1 MKNLFIILLTSLFV
15 FSCNEKPQAL
25 SSPEQNESKAL
36 SSSKQEELFSEQKES
51 NQEIDESQSSKT
63 IDSPGCYDTV
73 VYFGKIYQLCDYE
86 ALEVGDQIG
95 ILKEYYEDGEILW
108 EQSWLKGSIRLG
120 LWTKYFRSGKK
131 WYEGHYNEGVKVG
144 DWTEWHPDGR
154 IKQVETYTSVNNS
167 TLKKFAYHSNYEVS
181 ITQEYKVYQNNSGEM
196 AESRHGKRM
205 YYDEEG
211 NLIKEEIWENGKRVE
226 PEG

>member
-25 SSPEQNESKAL
+25 SSPEQEESKAL
-36 SSSKQEELFSEQKES
+36 SSSKQEESFLEQEES

-86 ALEVGDQIG
+86 ALEVGAQIG

-108 EQSWLKGSIRLG
+108 EQSWLKGSNRLG
-120 LWTKYFRSGKK
+120 LWTK
-131 WYEGHYNEGVKVG
+131 
-144 DWTEWHPDGR
+144 
-154 IKQVETYTSVNNS
+154 
-167 TLKKFAYHSNYEVS
+167 
-181 ITQEYKVYQNNSGEM
+181 
-196 AESRHGKRM
+196 
-205 YYDEEG
+205 
-211 NLIKEEIWENGKRVE
+211 
-226 PEG
+226 